1 MEIEKMMTSLGNAR
15 TNTDI
20 LKILSESST
29 LIKNLDIKFKE
40 SSIDTSKALWKL
52 KNPQYCQALITTIEK
67 LSEQGYGE
75 VAKALIKDIIIS
87 RGGNQ
92 GKLFEMMT
100 YYCFIKK
107 GIRFKPQPRIE
118 AENCFKNSG
127 DGYDADGEI
136 LELDCVFD
144 VKEFGIGFPHI
155 KDFRMRLQEQVNQLF
170 SKKIKEYVEESNNTI
185 RRLEQEIDSQTSDD
199 LKNTLK
205 EEINKEKRRR
215 DRMKGENE
223 SKLWEYTITVDGLIN
238 MGMDE
243 LANYI
248 KSASS
253 IAEKLVN
260 RAWEERMNR
269 WEDDSAWS
277 NENPVVKHG
286 LGFWQEHINNLGLTC
301 TLESKIA
308 QEMRGTSYMNVYE
321 IDAYQ
326 WAMNN
331 KFYFMGDASQF
342 VRNKPY
348 MIICVLDRH
357 DNMFLRNVND
367 YDIYFR
373 PLCRRMFVE
382 LNRMTD
388 RNIQTS
394 FDGKAKSGFS
404 VSEAVK
410 KITGIIFLE
419 TSELMDTE
427 RTRTPMWIY
436 LNPNADNPL
445 LNCQVHQLC
454 LMMPEI
460 IEDYKYDNY

>member
-1 MEIEKMMTSLGNAR
+1 MEIEKMITELDNAK

-20 LKILSESST
+20 RKILSESSA
-29 LIKNLDIKFKE
+29 LIKNLDIKFNEKD
-40 SSIDTSKALWKL
+40 IHTSKTLWKL

-75 VAKALIKDIIIS
+75 FAKALIKDILVS

-100 YYCFIKK
+100 YYCFLKEDV
-107 GIRFKPQPRIE
+107 RFNPQPHIE
-118 AENCFKNSG
+118 AELCFKSSG

-136 LELDCVFD
+136 LELNCVFD

-155 KDFRMRLQEQVNQLF
+155 KDFKMKLQEQVDRLF
-170 SKKIKEYVEESNNTI
+170 SEKIKEYLEESNNTI
-185 RRLEQEIDSQTSDD
+185 RRLEQEIDSETNDV

-205 EEINKEKRRR
+205 EEIDKEKRKQ
-215 DRMKGENE
+215 DRMDSEIN
-223 SKLWEYTITVDGLIN
+223 SKLWDYTITVDGFIN
-238 MGMDE
+238 LGIDE
-243 LANYI
+243 LADYI
-248 KSASS
+248 KNASC
-253 IAEKLVN
+253 IAEKIVN
-260 RAWEERMNR
+260 KAWKERINR
-269 WEDDSAWS
+269 WEEDSTW
-277 NENPVVKHG
+277 NNDNPIIKHG
-286 LGFWQEHINNLGLTC
+286 LGFQKEFIKGLGLTC

-308 QEMRGTSYMNVYE
+308 QEVRGTSRMNVYE
-321 IDAYQ
+321 IDAYE
-326 WAMNN
+326 WAMKNRY
-331 KFYFMGDASQF
+331 YFMGDASQF

-357 DNMFLRNVND
+357 DNMFLRDVND
-367 YDIYFR
+367 YDIFFR
-373 PLCRRMFVE
+373 PLCRRMFIE
-382 LNRMTD
+382 LSRMTD
-388 RNIQTS
+388 RNVQTS
-394 FDGKAKSGFS
+394 FDGKAKPGFS
-404 VSEAVK
+404 VSEAAK

-419 TSELMDTE
+419 TSELLDTE

-445 LNCQVHQLC
+445 LNNQVNRLR